1 LLFVLSRSEN
11 HPDFHFRHDGVAV
24 RALGLLKDGVTSLA
38 FVSKTN
44 FGCVLFEATYVVNM
58 EALGFHKHANIR
70 RFLVLLRD
78 LAAAVPAHGCA
89 LCVVYKWGFLFF
101 MIVLGNLL
109 MSDFRDDFGF
119 LNEYLRLLLLLSR
132 LLLRENS

>member
-1 LLFVLSRSEN
+1 MRT
-11 HPDFHFRHDGVAV
+11 
-24 RALGLLKDGVTSLA
+24 LGLLKDGVASLA

-78 LAAAVPAHGCA
+78 LAATVPAHGCA

-101 MIVLGNLL
+101 VIFLGNLL